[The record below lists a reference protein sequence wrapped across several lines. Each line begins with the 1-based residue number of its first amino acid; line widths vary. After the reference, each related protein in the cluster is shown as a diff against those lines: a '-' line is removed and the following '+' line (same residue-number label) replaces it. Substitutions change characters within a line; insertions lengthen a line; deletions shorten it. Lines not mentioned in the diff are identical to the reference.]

1 MSGIIIFPIVLIY
14 IFVAFLIYKLVLK
27 NTNKKFLS
35 SMVFIGI
42 LTFPFWD
49 LIIQKGIKTIFE
61 VSGVLEPK
69 IYAYPEKDENGMIES
84 LNIEDI
90 ESNSIGHFVGY
101 LKLKHQEEIFENIS
115 ISQFRVDAFYKS
127 NSYLNKIRDFIEI
140 KIFDGNSFSTNQY
153 RYLRIML
160 NGNEP
165 QFEYIDKN
173 NDKARY
179 KFIWKDITNFYLFG
193 LGGQAVID
201 KETEKMLAQSYS
213 ITFNEI
219 GVFESLRNDI
229 LLFKSGASGEVP
241 LFSVK
246 GFNTNRE
253 LFNKII
259 LGE

>member
-1 MSGIIIFPIVLIY
+1 MFVFIPITVGIY
-14 IFVAFLIYKLVLK
+14 IFIALYLYKLILK
-27 NTNKKFLS
+27 STSKKFLS
-35 SMVFIGI
+35 GMVLIGI
-42 LTFPFWD
+42 LTFPFLD

-69 IYAYPEKDENGMIES
+69 IYAYPEKDKNGMIKS

-101 LKLKHQEEIFENIS
+101 LKLKYKEEIFENIS
-115 ISQFRVDAFYKS
+115 ISQFRVDAFYRS

-153 RYLRIML
+153 RYLRVML

-179 KFIWKDITNFYLFG
+179 KFIWKDITNFYLFS
-193 LGGQAVID
+193 LGGQEVID
-201 KETEKMLAQSYS
+201 KETEKILAQSYS
-213 ITFNEI
+213 ITFNKI
-219 GVFESLRNDI
+219 GIFESLRNDI
-229 LLFKSGASGEVP
+229 LLFKSGASGEVGF
-241 LFSVK
+241 FSVK
-246 GFNTNRE
+246 DLSTNHK

>member
-1 MSGIIIFPIVLIY
+1 M
-14 IFVAFLIYKLVLK
+14 IFV
-27 NTNKKFLS
+27 
-35 SMVFIGI
+35 GI

-61 VSGVLEPK
+61 ISGVLEPK

-84 LNIEDI
+84 LNIKDI
-90 ESNSIGHFVGY
+90 ESNSVGHFVGY
-101 LKLKHQEEIFENIS
+101 LKLKHKEEIFENIS
-115 ISQFRVDAFYKS
+115 ISQFRVDTFYRS

-153 RYLRIML
+153 RYLRVML

-173 NDKARY
+173 NDDARY

-201 KETEKMLAQSYS
+201 KETEKILAESYS
-213 ITFNEI
+213 ITFNKI
-219 GVFESLRNDI
+219 GIFESLRNDI
-229 LLFKSGASGEVP
+229 LLFTSGASGEASFF
-241 LFSVK
+241 LVK

>member
-1 MSGIIIFPIVLIY
+1 MFVFIPIIVGIY
-14 IFVAFLIYKLVLK
+14 IFIAFLIYKLVLK
-27 NTNKKFLS
+27 DTNKKFLS

-69 IYAYPEKDENGMIES
+69 IYAYPEKDENGIIKS

-101 LKLKHQEEIFENIS
+101 LKLKHKEIFENIS
-115 ISQFRVDAFYKS
+115 ISQFRVDAFYRS

-140 KIFDGNSFSTNQY
+140 KIFDSNSFSTNQY
-153 RYLRIML
+153 RYLRVML

-179 KFIWKDITNFYLFG
+179 KFIWKDITNFYLFS
-193 LGGQAVID
+193 LGGQEVID
-201 KETEKMLAQSYS
+201 KETEKILAQSYS
-213 ITFNEI
+213 ITFNKI
-219 GVFESLRNDI
+219 GIFESLRNDI
-229 LLFKSGASGEVP
+229 LLFKSGASGEVGF
-241 LFSVK
+241 FSVK
-246 GFNTNRE
+246 GLSTNHK